1 MRKRCLFSRYRAV
14 LPLLT
19 LLLGLLPGAAPGSE
33 AGRLNVSPGA
43 PILFFYSADCADCH
57 AMKRMI
63 DAVLSEDPSLPI
75 RKICIEEEPEAWRE
89 ACEKA
94 GIPVWGVPRIF
105 IGDTVF
111 AGWSEKDGELIYV
124 PGYYG
129 YMGYRKQVA
138 AAMEAYLGIS
148 LRGIRET
155 AAPDSPASGGGCIGG
170 C

>member
-1 MRKRCLFSRYRAV
+1 MEIYTHRLIRAV
-14 LPLLT
+14 LLLAV
-19 LLLGLLPGAAPGSE
+19 LLMCLPSGGAFCEEMEPEKAAARTP
-33 AGRLNVSPGA
+33 V
-43 PILFFYSADCADCH
+43 LFFYSSDCADCH

-105 IGDTVF
+105 IGETVF
-111 AGWSEKDGELIYV
+111 AGWSEKDGELIYI

-129 YMGYRKQVA
+129 YMGYRNQVA